1 MSHHPD
7 DIKQPL
13 DHLPPLDE
21 RDKAVEIEE
30 PSYPTSDA
38 PVEHGSVSPDT
49 AAEPGAPNRHGVD
62 KLPPTA
68 R

>member
-1 MSHHPD
+1 MSHPD

-21 RDKAVEIEE
+21 RDKEIDVDE
-30 PSYPTSDA
+30 PSYPTSEPPTGPGHA
-38 PVEHGSVSPDT
+38 SPET
-49 AAEPGAPNRHGVD
+49 AAEPDKPNRHGVD
-62 KLPPTA
+62 KLPPTS